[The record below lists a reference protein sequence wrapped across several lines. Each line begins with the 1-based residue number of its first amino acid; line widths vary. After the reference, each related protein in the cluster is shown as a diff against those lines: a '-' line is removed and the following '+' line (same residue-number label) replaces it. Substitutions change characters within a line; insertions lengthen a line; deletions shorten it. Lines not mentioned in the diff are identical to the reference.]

1 MFKKNIKNICQNW
14 SFVLRSFVLFHPSKP
29 GQGAS
34 RPGQSGQSGQSGWS
48 GWSGQRTGRPWSV
61 PTQPRKK
68 RGQKT
73 TKRMKPGWMWM
84 DADGCVENSK
94 SKCIPQQNEST
105 SVDTTSFPNNG
116 SAVKPLV
123 ATSMRISTWTLDR
136 LDRFGRLSFR
146 RLLELHKDRS
156 KKDIVLST
164 KMGFKPK
171 CDIIWYDKLRCF
183 FWPQKFPGIMFQHQP
198 PWPNGLPRSVDSG
211 LACGNCGQMWKTS
224 MAEQREVEWNKRHP
238 RFLDPWGI
246 RDSVSSIC
254 SGG

>member
-1 MFKKNIKNICQNW
+1 
-14 SFVLRSFVLFHPSKP
+14 
-29 GQGAS
+29 
-34 RPGQSGQSGQSGWS
+34 
-48 GWSGQRTGRPWSV
+48 
-61 PTQPRKK
+61 
-68 RGQKT
+68 
-73 TKRMKPGWMWM
+73 M

-171 CDIIWYDKLRCF
+171 CDII
-183 FWPQKFPGIMFQHQP
+183 
-198 PWPNGLPRSVDSG
+198 
-211 LACGNCGQMWKTS
+211 
-224 MAEQREVEWNKRHP
+224 
-238 RFLDPWGI
+238 
-246 RDSVSSIC
+246 
-254 SGG
+254 

>member
-1 MFKKNIKNICQNW
+1 M
-14 SFVLRSFVLFHPSKP
+14 LFHPSKP

-34 RPGQSGQSGQSGWS
+34 RPGQSGW
-48 GWSGQRTGRPWSV
+48 WSGQRTGRPSSV

-73 TKRMKPGWMWM
+73 RKRMKPGWTWM

-105 SVDTTSFPNNG
+105 SVDTTSLPNNG

-123 ATSMRISTWTLDR
+123 ATSMSVSTWTLDR

-156 KKDIVLST
+156 KKLQADSNDLKKKCVVGNNGFQS
-164 KMGFKPK
+164 KM
-171 CDIIWYDKLRCF
+171 WYHYDTLRCF
-183 FWPQKFPGIMFQHQP
+183 FWPQKFSGIMSQHQP

-211 LACGNCGQMWKTS
+211 LACGNCGHMWNTS
-224 MAEQREVEWNKRHP
+224 MAEHREVEWKKKI
-238 RFLDPWGI
+238 LD
-246 RDSVSSIC
+246 SSIRQE
-254 SGG
+254 S